1 LKERGQKIFNT
12 KKIISTNPCYEAR
25 GIAENVI
32 GLCVSL
38 PLHKCLNYSR
48 KLIGQI
54 AQNPCYKQYGIIAQN
69 SNRRTKPFSFLFL
82 SDGKNNFEKIK

>member
-1 LKERGQKIFNT
+1 MLQYDICSITANGF
-12 KKIISTNPCYEAR
+12 
-25 GIAENVI
+25 

-38 PLHKCLNYSR
+38 PLHKCSNYSR

-54 AQNPCYKQYGIIAQN
+54 AQNPCYKQYGIIEQN
-69 SNRRTKPFSFLFL
+69 SNRRTEPFSFLFL